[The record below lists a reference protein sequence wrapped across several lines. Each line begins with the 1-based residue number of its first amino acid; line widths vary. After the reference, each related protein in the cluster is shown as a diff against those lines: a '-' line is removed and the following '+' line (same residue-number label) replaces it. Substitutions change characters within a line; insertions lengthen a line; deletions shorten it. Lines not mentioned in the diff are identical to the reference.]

1 MAAPQSVRMD
11 DAGSPEMC
19 IRLPP
24 EMCRTDDQ
32 FFEFCRVNSELR
44 IERDA
49 GKGVRVRPPVGWDTA
64 RKNARISLQL
74 LQWADADGTGE
85 AADSSAGYR
94 LPNGAIRSPDAS
106 WVSNERLAAVP
117 LEQRTRFLPLCP
129 DFVIELRSP
138 SDSLPTLQEK
148 MVEYAANGALLGWLI
163 DPLSRRVLVY
173 RPGREMEE
181 VAAPVQMSGE
191 PLLRG
196 FRLQMA
202 ALW

>member
-1 MAAPQSVRMD
+1 
-11 DAGSPEMC
+11 
-19 IRLPP
+19 
-24 EMCRTDDQ
+24 MCRTDDQ

-94 LPNGAIRSPDAS
+94 LPNGA
-106 WVSNERLAAVP
+106 
-117 LEQRTRFLPLCP
+117 
-129 DFVIELRSP
+129 
-138 SDSLPTLQEK
+138 
-148 MVEYAANGALLGWLI
+148 LLGWLI

>member
-1 MAAPQSVRMD
+1 MGTAQPVPMD
-11 DAGSPEMC
+11 DAGSPAVC
-19 IRLPP
+19 LRLLPD
-24 EMCRTDDQ
+24 MCRTDDQ
-32 FFEFCRVNSELR
+32 FFEFCRLNSELR

-49 GKGVRVRPPVGWDTA
+49 SKGVRVMPPAGWDTA

-74 LQWADADGTGE
+74 LQWADEDGTGQ
-85 AADSSAGYR
+85 AADSSAGYL
-94 LPNGAIRSPDAS
+94 LPNGAVRSPDAS
-106 WVSNERLAAVP
+106 WVSNERLAAITS
-117 LEQRTRFLPLCP
+117 EQRTRFLPLCP

-148 MVEYAANGALLGWLI
+148 MAEYAANGTSLGWLI
-163 DPLSRRVLVY
+163 DPSSRRVLVY
-173 RPGREMEE
+173 RAGQEMEE

-196 FRLQMA
+196 FRLQMD

>member
-1 MAAPQSVRMD
+1 M
-11 DAGSPEMC
+11 
-19 IRLPP
+19 PP
-24 EMCRTDDQ
+24 
-32 FFEFCRVNSELR
+32 
-44 IERDA
+44 A
-49 GKGVRVRPPVGWDTA
+49 GWDTA

-106 WVSNERLAAVP
+106 WVSNEHLAATA

-173 RPGREMEE
+173 RPGQEMEE

-196 FRLQMA
+196 FRLQMD